1 MVDINTATQQELEAV
16 KGVGA
21 ATAKKI
27 IAGRPYKSLDELT
40 KAGLTAKKIKAL
52 KPFVAVGKAAAAPA
66 TAPAAEKKPKA
77 APAVKPAEKKAP
89 ATTPAPAAA
98 AAPVDLNTAD
108 QKALESLPG
117 IGPALAKK
125 IVAGRPFKS
134 VDDLSR
140 IKGMTTSKIDAIK
153 DKVTVAAAKPLTPT
167 PTPAAAKPQA
177 TPAPVAA
184 AAPVDLNTADQKAL
198 ESLPGIGPALAKKIM
213 EGRPFKSVDDLSRIK
228 GMTKA
233 KIDAIKDKV
242 MVAAAKPLTPAPA
255 PAAAKPQATPAPAAA
270 APVDL
275 NTADQKALE
284 SLPGIGPAL
293 AKKIMEGRPFKS
305 VDDLSRIKGMT
316 KAKIDAIKDKVTVAA
331 AKPLPPTPAPA
342 AAKPAPAPAAPAA
355 TPPATPAV
363 EKKEAVPSKEAPAAT
378 KLAPGEKV
386 NINTASKEDLDKL
399 WGIGDV
405 KSQAIIEGRPYE
417 KIEDIMKVKGI
428 KEGEFGRIK
437 DLITVK

>member
-1 MVDINTATQQELEAV
+1 MVKKSINSSHFICRWAVGVLAAITVLAFSLGNVQAQAQKALVDINTATQQELEAV

-40 KAGLTAKKIKAL
+40 KAGLSAKKIDAL
-52 KPFVAVGKAAAAPA
+52 KPLVAVGKAAAAPA
-66 TAPAAEKKPKA
+66 PAPAAEKKPKA
-77 APAVKPAEKKAP
+77 ATAVKAADKQAP
-89 ATTPAPAAA
+89 VATPAPAA

-125 IVAGRPFKS
+125 VMA
-134 VDDLSR
+134 
-140 IKGMTTSKIDAIK
+140 
-153 DKVTVAAAKPLTPT
+153 
-167 PTPAAAKPQA
+167 
-177 TPAPVAA
+177 
-184 AAPVDLNTADQKAL
+184 
-198 ESLPGIGPALAKKIM
+198 
-213 EGRPFKSVDDLSRIK
+213 GRPFKSVDDLSRIK

-233 KIDAIKDKV
+233 KIDAVKDKV
-242 MVAAAKPLTPAPA
+242 TVAAAKPLTPTPA
-255 PAAAKPQATPAPAAA
+255 PAAAKPQAAPAPAAA

-305 VDDLSRIKGMT
+305 VDDLSRIKGIT
-316 KAKIDAIKDKVTVAA
+316 KAKIDAVKDKVMVAA
-331 AKPLPPTPAPA
+331 AKPLTPTPAPA

-355 TPPATPAV
+355 TPQATPAV
-363 EKKEAVPSKEAPAAT
+363 EKKEAAPGKEAPAAT

-399 WGIGDV
+399 WGIGEV

-428 KEGEFGRIK
+428 KEGEFGKIK